1 MYFHAIRKY
10 KIEYRPVFSN
20 FTLYFFLMLAGMS
33 HLAMMPDQA
42 PEYEIE
48 VEVSTTSDL
57 LEEKAAN
64 LIHAPNTSTSN

>member
-1 MYFHAIRKY
+1 
-10 KIEYRPVFSN
+10 
-20 FTLYFFLMLAGMS
+20 MS

-48 VEVSTTSDL
+48 VEVSTSDL